1 MKSFI
6 VLLIIFSFFT
16 NTHSQ
21 QERFIEVTG
30 TANIEYPAD
39 QISWRVIIKKVADTF
54 SESRNDAE
62 KDLKKLEEILSTN
75 SINKDDI
82 QISPIQQG
90 RFYEYDARS
99 RIFKGY
105 FSSFNVNFILRDLNK
120 YSTLILQLSESGD
133 FENLL
138 PSWNDSNYE
147 EHHKSTL
154 IQASDNARN
163 KATYLAENFGIKI
176 GSILE
181 IQESTTSYPNPF
193 NTSTSVE
200 YETPIASGKV
210 SYTRSV
216 KIKFELIEKQ
226 K

>member
-1 MKSFI
+1 MKSII
-6 VLLIIFSFFT
+6 VLLIIFPFFT

-90 RFYEYDARS
+90 RYYEYDARS